1 MKIIISPH
9 YDDGLL
15 SCSSILEDNDI
26 LVTVFTKHD
35 VNIYNKAS
43 NELKK
48 YLNYP
53 LREKENKLA
62 GKFRNLKIINL
73 GYREDYFRK
82 CDNILKCKLKKDIIK
97 IMNKYN
103 VDTIYIPLG
112 IGYHNDHILVFDILK
127 DIKVKNKYFYYD
139 YPYCSFNLA
148 TKTRLSDFG
157 IIDGISK
164 EDIIQF
170 KTNTMYPS
178 IVKYIR
184 MIIYLL
190 RYSFNRCYYNLFNK
204 KYNYLKIKNK
214 INRANK
220 ITSISL
226 YKSQINPIFGSK
238 NNMMKHVIEYSNEY
252 MIVLEKNTN
261 NQHKIKLLLN
271 IIPYLLF
278 YPLISNIYFTILFY
292 ILLILFYRNISSM
305 KKNKLKLR
313 EKSID
318 IIIYYLVPCYNES
331 KNIQRFIE
339 NLDINDR
346 IKYIFIDDCSDDN
359 SYSMINNYNRKDFI
373 LIKSKVKCDIVSQ
386 VLNIGYNYLKKNVK
400 LNDNTY
406 IGLLNVDSYLMKDG
420 NNMVISILEKYDID
434 MINFRNKSINIC
446 NYVNMIA
453 NDEKEFKY
461 MLSKNGNVNLNNGYL
476 IKSTKHCGYIDSWTE
491 DLVLGNIIKGIK
503 YQSDIIIF
511 DNVPDNLLKL
521 IKQKMRWIRGDL
533 MYRLS
538 NIPSN
543 IFDIIVNI
551 YYIMPLYFITNMIFF
566 NKFIFIDYLG
576 IIILENIL
584 YYQFTGKFNLFYSLF
599 QQFFNIVFYI
609 DILLNK
615 FKW

>member
-15 SCSSILEDNDI
+15 SCSSILKDNDI
-26 LVTVFTKHD
+26 LVTIFTKHD

-73 GYREDYFRK
+73 GYKEDYFRK

-214 INRANK
+214 INRENK

-226 YKSQINPIFGSK
+226 YKSSQSF
-238 NNMMKHVIEYSNEY
+238 
-252 MIVLEKNTN
+252 
-261 NQHKIKLLLN
+261 
-271 IIPYLLF
+271 
-278 YPLISNIYFTILFY
+278 
-292 ILLILFYRNISSM
+292 
-305 KKNKLKLR
+305 
-313 EKSID
+313 KS
-318 IIIYYLVPCYNES
+318 
-331 KNIQRFIE
+331 
-339 NLDINDR
+339 
-346 IKYIFIDDCSDDN
+346 
-359 SYSMINNYNRKDFI
+359 
-373 LIKSKVKCDIVSQ
+373 
-386 VLNIGYNYLKKNVK
+386 
-400 LNDNTY
+400 
-406 IGLLNVDSYLMKDG
+406 
-420 NNMVISILEKYDID
+420 
-434 MINFRNKSINIC
+434 
-446 NYVNMIA
+446 
-453 NDEKEFKY
+453 
-461 MLSKNGNVNLNNGYL
+461 
-476 IKSTKHCGYIDSWTE
+476 
-491 DLVLGNIIKGIK
+491 
-503 YQSDIIIF
+503 
-511 DNVPDNLLKL
+511 
-521 IKQKMRWIRGDL
+521 
-533 MYRLS
+533 
-538 NIPSN
+538 
-543 IFDIIVNI
+543 
-551 YYIMPLYFITNMIFF
+551 YFIR
-566 NKFIFIDYLG
+566 
-576 IIILENIL
+576 IL
-584 YYQFTGKFNLFYSLF
+584 YTL
-599 QQFFNIVFYI
+599 
-609 DILLNK
+609 
-615 FKW
+615 